1 MSGEKRKYMRFN
13 VLMDAVSRTSGAVRK
28 LKINNF
34 SREGVGLIS
43 RAALNEGEEVAI
55 EMMIPGDNVPVV
67 LSGRIAWA
75 TGPVSDDSQ
84 HRGGLKFDNV
94 SNHDRSRILEYIYQK
109 WIMPDK
115 NGIRQ
120 YETEEK

>member
-1 MSGEKRKYMRFN
+1 MSEKRKYMRFN
-13 VLMDAVSRTSGAVRK
+13 VLMDAVSRTSGVVRK
-28 LKINNF
+28 LKVNNF

-43 RAALNEGEEVAI
+43 RGVLKEGEEVAI

-75 TGPVSDDSQ
+75 AGPVSDDSL

-115 NGIRQ
+115 NGIR
-120 YETEEK
+120 